1 MDKRAIIGIAL
12 SILVLV
18 VYQEV
23 VTRYYGAP
31 PAGPAPLQEKNG
43 GAEKSPTG
51 QTTAAPSV
59 PAPAAQSTP
68 APVSSARSAKDVT
81 VETDNYVA
89 VFTTQGARLK
99 SFKLTRFRSS
109 VDENSP
115 PLEIVQTAPGVP
127 LPLGVRWQAPAP
139 FEDNELVYSVQGGD
153 LKLTGEAKATLVF
166 RGQISSGTVIT
177 KSFAFSG
184 SAYPIQLEVAVK
196 TADGTKPIPELLLTD
211 KSDHS
216 VPNHGAPFEGFI
228 ALVDSKI
235 RREPPAEAAKGH
247 EFSGDVSWAGFGYT
261 YFFFALLPEN
271 GAQHKLSVRQEGPA
285 L

>member
-31 PAGPAPLQEKNG
+31 PAGPAPQEEKYG
-43 GAEKSPTG
+43 AAEKSPAG

-59 PAPAAQSTP
+59 PAPAAQSAP

-99 SFKLTRFRSS
+99 SFKLKRFRSS

-115 PLEIVQTAPGVP
+115 PLEICETAPGVP
-127 LPLGVRWQAPAP
+127 LALGVRGQSPAP
-139 FEDNELVYSVQGGD
+139 FEDN
-153 LKLTGEAKATLVF
+153 
-166 RGQISSGTVIT
+166 
-177 KSFAFSG
+177 
-184 SAYPIQLEVAVK
+184 
-196 TADGTKPIPELLLTD
+196 
-211 KSDHS
+211 
-216 VPNHGAPFEGFI
+216 
-228 ALVDSKI
+228 
-235 RREPPAEAAKGH
+235 
-247 EFSGDVSWAGFGYT
+247 
-261 YFFFALLPEN
+261 
-271 GAQHKLSVRQEGPA
+271 
-285 L
+285 

>member
-18 VYQEV
+18 VYQQL
-23 VTRYYGAP
+23 VTHFYGPPSSTSAP
-31 PAGPAPLQEKNG
+31 ETEKGVPEKATQPLQNTAPSPAP
-43 GAEKSPTG
+43 SMP
-51 QTTAAPSV
+51 AAPADV
-59 PAPAAQSTP
+59 PAS
-68 APVSSARSAKDVT
+68 RSAKEIT
-81 VETDNYVA
+81 VETDNYTA

-99 SFKLTRFRSS
+99 SFKLRRFRSS
-109 VDENSP
+109 
-115 PLEIVQTAPGVP
+115 
-127 LPLGVRWQAPAP
+127 

-166 RGQISSGTVIT
+166 QGQTSSGTVIT

-184 SAYPIQLEVAVK
+184 SAYPIQLEVSVK
-196 TADGTKPIPELLLTD
+196 AADGTTPIPELLLTD

-247 EFSGDVSWAGFGYT
+247 EFSGDVSWAGFGHT
-261 YFFFALLPEN
+261 YFFFALLPDN
-271 GAQHKLSVRQEGPA
+271 GAQHKLAVHQDGPA
-285 L
+285 LT